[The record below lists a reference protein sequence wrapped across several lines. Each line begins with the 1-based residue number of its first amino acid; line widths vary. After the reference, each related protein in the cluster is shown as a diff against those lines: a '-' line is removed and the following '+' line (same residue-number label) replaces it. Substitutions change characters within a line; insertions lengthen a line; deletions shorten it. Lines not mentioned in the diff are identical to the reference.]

1 MEEKKDEQE
10 NKVEENLAT
19 EKNEAN
25 NQPKEGQADKLE
37 ESLATEE
44 NDANNQ
50 PEEISLEDKVKEL
63 EDKLLRS
70 AAEIENI
77 RKRSE
82 KERAEAYKIG
92 ISLFVKDFVPV
103 LDNIE
108 RALASLKG
116 SGEINYES
124 FVEGISTTEK
134 DIISLLEKHGIQQIN
149 PINEKFNPLFHE
161 ALFEAESDDHEP
173 GFITQVIEVGYVID
187 KRLIRAAKVGVSSK
201 K

>member
-1 MEEKKDEQE
+1 MEEEKEDQE
-10 NKVEENLAT
+10 SNAE
-19 EKNEAN
+19 
-25 NQPKEGQADKLE
+25 DKLE
-37 ESLATEE
+37 SNETEAE
-44 NDANNQ
+44 DS
-50 PEEISLEDKVKEL
+50 PKEISLEDKVKEL
-63 EDKLLRS
+63 EDKILRS
-70 AAEIENI
+70 AAEVENI

-108 RALASLKG
+108 RALSTLKDTDDV
-116 SGEINYES
+116 NYES
-124 FVEGISTTEK
+124 FVEGISATEK

-149 PINEKFNPLFHE
+149 PINEKFDPLFHE

-173 GFITQVIEVGYVID
+173 GFVTQVIEVGYVID

>member
-1 MEEKKDEQE
+1 MEEEKEEQE

-19 EKNEAN
+19 EENEAN
-25 NQPKEGQADKLE
+25 DQPK
-37 ESLATEE
+37 
-44 NDANNQ
+44 
-50 PEEISLEDKVKEL
+50 EISLEDKVKEL
-63 EDKLLRS
+63 EDRLLRS
-70 AAEIENI
+70 AAEVENI

-108 RALASLKG
+108 RALASLKD
-116 SGEINYES
+116 SDEINYES
-124 FVEGISTTEK
+124 FVEGISATEK

-149 PINEKFNPLFHE
+149 PINEKFDPLFHE

-173 GFITQVIEVGYVID
+173 GFVTQVIEVGYVID

>member
-1 MEEKKDEQE
+1 MEEEKEEQE
-10 NKVEENLAT
+10 NKVDESLVEE
-19 EKNEAN
+19 ENEAN
-25 NQPKEGQADKLE
+25 NQPE
-37 ESLATEE
+37 EF
-44 NDANNQ
+44 
-50 PEEISLEDKVKEL
+50 SLEDKVKEL

-70 AAEIENI
+70 AAEVENI

-82 KERAEAYKIG
+82 KERSEAYKIG

-108 RALASLKG
+108 RALASLKD
-116 SGEINYES
+116 SDEINYES
-124 FVEGISTTEK
+124 FVEGISATEK

-149 PINEKFNPLFHE
+149 PINEKFDPLFHE

-173 GFITQVIEVGYVID
+173 GFVTQVIEVGYVID
-187 KRLIRAAKVGVSSK
+187 KRLIRAAKVGVASK

>member
-1 MEEKKDEQE
+1 MEEEKEEQE
-10 NKVEENLAT
+10 NKVDENLVEEEN
-19 EKNEAN
+19 E
-25 NQPKEGQADKLE
+25 
-37 ESLATEE
+37 
-44 NDANNQ
+44 ANNQ

-63 EDKLLRS
+63 EDRLLRS
-70 AAEIENI
+70 AAEVENI

-82 KERAEAYKIG
+82 KERSEAYKIG

-108 RALASLKG
+108 RALASLRD
-116 SGEINYES
+116 SDEINYES
-124 FVEGISTTEK
+124 FVEGISATEK

-149 PINEKFNPLFHE
+149 PINEKFDPLFHE

-173 GFITQVIEVGYVID
+173 GFVTQVIEVGYVID
-187 KRLIRAAKVGVSSK
+187 KRLIRAAKVGVASK

>member
-1 MEEKKDEQE
+1 MEEEKEEQE
-10 NKVEENLAT
+10 NRVEENLAT
-19 EKNEAN
+19 EENEAN
-25 NQPKEGQADKLE
+25 D
-37 ESLATEE
+37 
-44 NDANNQ
+44 Q

-63 EDKLLRS
+63 EDRLLRS
-70 AAEIENI
+70 AAEVENI

-108 RALASLKG
+108 RALASLKD
-116 SGEINYES
+116 SDEINYES
-124 FVEGISTTEK
+124 FVKGISATEK

-149 PINEKFNPLFHE
+149 PINEKFDPLFHE

-187 KRLIRAAKVGVSSK
+187 KRLIRAAKVGVASK

>member
-1 MEEKKDEQE
+1 MEEEKEEQE
-10 NKVEENLAT
+10 NKVDESLVEE
-19 EKNEAN
+19 ENEAN
-25 NQPKEGQADKLE
+25 NQL
-37 ESLATEE
+37 
-44 NDANNQ
+44 
-50 PEEISLEDKVKEL
+50 EEISLEDKVKEL

-70 AAEIENI
+70 AAEVENI

-82 KERAEAYKIG
+82 KERSEAYKIG

-108 RALASLKG
+108 RALASLRD
-116 SGEINYES
+116 SDEINYES
-124 FVEGISTTEK
+124 FVEGISATEK

-149 PINEKFNPLFHE
+149 PINEKFDPLFHE

-173 GFITQVIEVGYVID
+173 GFVTQVIEVGYVID
-187 KRLIRAAKVGVSSK
+187 KRLIRAAKVGVASK

>member
-1 MEEKKDEQE
+1 MEEEKEEQE
-10 NKVEENLAT
+10 NKAEENLAT
-19 EKNEAN
+19 EENEAN
-25 NQPKEGQADKLE
+25 D
-37 ESLATEE
+37 
-44 NDANNQ
+44 Q

-63 EDKLLRS
+63 EDRLLRS
-70 AAEIENI
+70 AAEVENI

-82 KERAEAYKIG
+82 KERSEAYKIG

-116 SGEINYES
+116 SDEINYES
-124 FVEGISTTEK
+124 FVEGISATEK

-149 PINEKFNPLFHE
+149 PINEKFDPLFHE

-173 GFITQVIEVGYVID
+173 GFVTQVIEVGYVID
-187 KRLIRAAKVGVSSK
+187 KRLIRAAKVGVASK
-201 K
+201 R

>member
-1 MEEKKDEQE
+1 MEEEKEEQE
-10 NKVEENLAT
+10 NKVDESLVEEEN
-19 EKNEAN
+19 E
-25 NQPKEGQADKLE
+25 
-37 ESLATEE
+37 
-44 NDANNQ
+44 ANNQ

-63 EDKLLRS
+63 EDRLLRS
-70 AAEIENI
+70 AAEVENI

-82 KERAEAYKIG
+82 KERSEAYKIG

-108 RALASLKG
+108 RALASLKDTD
-116 SGEINYES
+116 EINYES
-124 FVEGISTTEK
+124 FVEGISATEK

-149 PINEKFNPLFHE
+149 PINEKFDPLFHE

-173 GFITQVIEVGYVID
+173 GFVTQVIEVGYVID
-187 KRLIRAAKVGVSSK
+187 KRLIRAAKVGVASK

>member
-1 MEEKKDEQE
+1 MEEEKEEQE
-10 NKVEENLAT
+10 NKVDESLIEEEN
-19 EKNEAN
+19 EDN
-25 NQPKEGQADKLE
+25 NK
-37 ESLATEE
+37 
-44 NDANNQ
+44 

-63 EDKLLRS
+63 EDRLLRS
-70 AAEIENI
+70 AAEVENI

-82 KERAEAYKIG
+82 KERSEAYKIG

-108 RALASLKG
+108 RALASLRD
-116 SGEINYES
+116 SDEINYKS
-124 FVEGISTTEK
+124 FVEGISATEK

-149 PINEKFNPLFHE
+149 PINEKFDPLFHE

-173 GFITQVIEVGYVID
+173 GFVTQVIEVGYVID
-187 KRLIRAAKVGVSSK
+187 KRLIRAAKVGVASK

>member
-1 MEEKKDEQE
+1 MEEEKKEQV
-10 NKVEENLAT
+10 NNVEENLAKD
-19 EKNEAN
+19 ENEA
-25 NQPKEGQADKLE
+25 K
-37 ESLATEE
+37 
-44 NDANNQ
+44 NQ

-70 AAEIENI
+70 AAEVENI

-116 SGEINYES
+116 SDEINYES
-124 FVEGISTTEK
+124 FVEGISATEK
-134 DIISLLEKHGIQQIN
+134 DIINLLEKHGIQQIN
-149 PINEKFNPLFHE
+149 PINEKFDPLFHE
-161 ALFEAESDDHEP
+161 ALFEAESDDHKP

>member
-1 MEEKKDEQE
+1 MEEEKEEQE
-10 NKVEENLAT
+10 NKVDESLVEEEN
-19 EKNEAN
+19 E
-25 NQPKEGQADKLE
+25 
-37 ESLATEE
+37 
-44 NDANNQ
+44 ANNQ

-63 EDKLLRS
+63 EDRLLRS
-70 AAEIENI
+70 AAEVENI

-82 KERAEAYKIG
+82 KERSEAYKIG

-108 RALASLKG
+108 RALASLRD
-116 SGEINYES
+116 SDEINYES
-124 FVEGISTTEK
+124 FVEGISATEK

-149 PINEKFNPLFHE
+149 PINEKFDPLFHE

-187 KRLIRAAKVGVSSK
+187 KRLIRAAKVGVASK